1 MLMEFLEKNP
11 CVECGESDPVVLEL
25 DHLDPTEKTSNVS
38 DLMNRSRMELLM
50 EELAKCQVMCANCH
64 RKKTA
69 KQFGWWK
76 LQQTET

>member
-1 MLMEFLEKNP
+1 MEFLEKNP